1 MVVTDNSGN
10 LVDRDEDDAD
20 GTDAQ
25 VYFLANNVQTYTVYV
40 SAGFG
45 QTGGYTLF
53 CDFIRTVTA
62 VETEPN
68 NSIAQTDDIAHLD
81 RLLGTVSSS
90 GDTDFFRFFAGAGDV
105 VTVSN
110 LTASGNDNTPNPA
123 RDLQIEI
130 QNGAGTVIATPQF
143 TQKVVGS
150 TTLAGLPA
158 LRLVDD
164 GAVEPMP
171 ANAKSVVAIDQGRLR
186 FGAAGGARDGEGYPA
201 TLEAPADAYVRR
213 TPSE

>member
-1 MVVTDNSGN
+1 MKVARASIATRAARMAVASLALLLVVACDKGSGAVAPAQTAAAASAASVPTRAAASSGHPAAA
-10 LVDRDEDDAD
+10 LAGTWRQLCQPYLPGD
-20 GTDAQ
+20 GASDI
-25 VYFLANNVQTYTVYV
+25 TYTITLEGVDALQL
-40 SAGFG
+40 AGVAKD
-45 QTGGYTLF
+45 YK
-53 CDFIRTVTA
+53 
-62 VETEPN
+62 
-68 NSIAQTDDIAHLD
+68 
-81 RLLGTVSSS
+81 
-90 GDTDFFRFFAGAGDV
+90 
-105 VTVSN
+105 
-110 LTASGNDNTPNPA
+110 NTSCA
-123 RDLQIEI
+123 
-130 QNGAGTVIATPQF
+130 GAGTVIATPQF